1 MTTEASVDC
10 VETEL
15 FYYNYIGQQ
24 SIYVLN
30 IMKKRAVRSED
41 TEQIGNNESHWK
53 RENKSSH
60 DAKSQGS
67 TIGD

>member
-30 IMKKRAVRSED
+30 IMKKRVVRSED
-41 TEQIGNNESHWK
+41 TEQIGNNESH
-53 RENKSSH
+53 
-60 DAKSQGS
+60 
-67 TIGD
+67 

>member
-1 MTTEASVDC
+1 MATDTSLHCVDI
-10 VETEL
+10 EN

-41 TEQIGNNESHWK
+41 TEQIGNNESH
-53 RENKSSH
+53 
-60 DAKSQGS
+60 
-67 TIGD
+67 